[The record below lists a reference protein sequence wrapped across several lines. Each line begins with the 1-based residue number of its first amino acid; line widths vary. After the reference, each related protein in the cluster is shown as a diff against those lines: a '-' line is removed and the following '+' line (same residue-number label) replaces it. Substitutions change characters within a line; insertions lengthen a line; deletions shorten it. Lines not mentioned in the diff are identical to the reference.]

1 VLTSIPSDREQRFI
15 ERKNPADPRLPEEGR
30 RAVPLRLPVRGGR
43 EKRLTELI
51 LYVNKKLSN
60 DDYFG
65 EVKLNKVLF
74 FSDFTAFGRLGRTI
88 TGVDYQHLDEG
99 PAARP
104 MYPIQKR
111 MKAAGIL
118 VIEPRSLYGYTQ
130 DRPISLRDPDLS
142 YFSGEEIAIV
152 DAWVDRLRPMTAK
165 QVSKFSH
172 DTFGWRITTKGQT
185 IDPRSAFISWRAPTA
200 ADIERGQ
207 QLAKKHG
214 LLV

>member
-1 VLTSIPSDREQRFI
+1 M
-15 ERKNPADPRLPEEGR
+15 
-30 RAVPLRLPVRGGR
+30 PLRLPARSGK

-51 LYVNKKLSN
+51 LYINKKLSN

-65 EVKLNKVLF
+65 QVKLNKVVF

-88 TGVDYQHLDEG
+88 TGVEYQHLDEG

-104 MYPIQKR
+104 MVPIQRR
-111 MKAAGIL
+111 MMTAGIL

-142 YFSGEEIAIV
+142 DFSGEEIAIV
-152 DAWVDRLRPMTAK
+152 DAWIDRLRPMTAT

-172 DTFGWRITTKGQT
+172 DTFGWRITKKGHT
-185 IDPRSAFISWRAPTA
+185 IDPKSVFISWKAPTA
-200 ADIERGQ
+200 ADIERGRE
-207 QLAKKHG
+207 LAKKHG